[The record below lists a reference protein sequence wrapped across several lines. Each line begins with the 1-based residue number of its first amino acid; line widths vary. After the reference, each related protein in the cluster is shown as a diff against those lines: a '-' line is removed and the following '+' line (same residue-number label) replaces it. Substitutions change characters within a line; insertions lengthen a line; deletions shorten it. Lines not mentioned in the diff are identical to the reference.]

1 MHHFFSIFFLKCIYV
16 NLLFF
21 LFLAWYYYLVWIYHT
36 GFPCGSAGI
45 ICLQWGRPGFG
56 PWVGKIPSRRKQLPT
71 PVFWP
76 GEFHGLYS
84 PWGHK
89 ESDMT
94 ERLSLSLWIYHN
106 LFIYFLMDV
115 QLDCFHFFLYA
126 WSCYERIS
134 LVSDI
139 YSCFSQYISRSVFG
153 GLRIGEYLNL
163 SESISL
169 FSKGL
174 YNSKC

>member
-1 MHHFFSIFFLKCIYV
+1 MFFHLCIISFSIFFLKCIYV

-21 LFLAWYYYLVWIYHT
+21 LFLAWYYYLVWIYYM

-45 ICLQWGRPGFG
+45 ICLQWGRPGFS
-56 PWVGKIPSRRKQLPT
+56 PWVGKIPWRRKQLPT

-94 ERLSLSLWIYHN
+94 ERLSLSLGYTTVCLSIFQWMYNWI
-106 LFIYFLMDV
+106 
-115 QLDCFHFFLYA
+115 
-126 WSCYERIS
+126 
-134 LVSDI
+134 VST
-139 YSCFSQYISRSVFG
+139 FSFMHGVVMYRSVLFQTYTVVS
-153 GLRIGEYLNL
+153 LSIYLEVFL
-163 SESISL
+163 EVL
-169 FSKGL
+169 G
-174 YNSKC
+174 